1 MLSLAAV
8 RWCYSKLMPF
18 GLYFSSLER
27 VAQCKFSMFTA
38 KQPPTYR
45 LHLCG
50 DFQEL
55 ILHLESHLLALKQR
69 IRVGLW
75 NKEDALVVFCV
86 GECFMSVNK
95 RGRGREREESDVGAG
110 NMVGIL
116 YPLCQAVCILYAV
129 WEPLRECVAAELTQ
143 WTVISTLLSGLGQ
156 QNRPALS
163 HRQVQLL
170 LPKERK
176 EQRQWKSWLKSQS
189 NRSGNRSF
197 YPYCDVLRCETE
209 SWKRKKYVGNLV
221 LSVALKV
228 G

>member
-95 RGRGREREESDVGAG
+95 RGRGRERERNQMSELVIWWGFCTRFARRCVSSMQCES
-110 NMVGIL
+110 
-116 YPLCQAVCILYAV
+116 
-129 WEPLRECVAAELTQ
+129 RCVSVLPQSSLSEL
-143 WTVISTLLSGLGQ
+143 WSLLSCLVWVSRTDQ
-156 QNRPALS
+156 HWATDRSNCSFLKR
-163 HRQVQLL
+163 
-170 LPKERK
+170 ERSRDN
-176 EQRQWKSWLKSQS
+176 ER
-189 NRSGNRSF
+189 
-197 YPYCDVLRCETE
+197 
-209 SWKRKKYVGNLV
+209 VG
-221 LSVALKV
+221 
-228 G
+228 